1 MVLPSNASKTRK
13 KYTPEFKRK
22 VAEEVSSSAD
32 SFYVLGKKYGITTR
46 QVERWY
52 SEYHDPE
59 SCWVNKLVNS
69 CTEETTQTETSQD
82 KAQPNAIAPKTQKNE
97 MVDYSL
103 KNQSYLTVELSL
115 PNGTKMKILDVTP
128 DLLNTLLNMQK

>member
-1 MVLPSNASKTRK
+1 MLLPSTTRKTRK
-13 KYTPEFKRK
+13 KYSPEFKRK
-22 VAEEVSSSAD
+22 VAEDASSSAD
-32 SFYVLGKKYGITTR
+32 SFYVLSKKYGITTR

-59 SCWVNKLVNS
+59 SCWVNKLINPYI
-69 CTEETTQTETSQD
+69 ETTQSEVGP
-82 KAQPNAIAPKTQKNE
+82 AQPQSTKII
-97 MVDYSL
+97 DYSAHE
-103 KNQSYLTVELSL
+103 KQSYLTVELSL

>member
-1 MVLPSNASKTRK
+1 MDLPSNASKTRK

-59 SCWVNKLVNS
+59 SCWVNKLIS
-69 CTEETTQTETSQD
+69 PCIETTQNEVVP
-82 KAQPNAIAPKTQKNE
+82 AQPQPTEIIDHPAHEKE
-97 MVDYSL
+97 
-103 KNQSYLTVELSL
+103 SYLTVELSL

-128 DLLNTLLNMQK
+128 DLLNTLLNMQR

>member
-1 MVLPSNASKTRK
+1 MLLPSNSRKPRK
-13 KYTPEFKRK
+13 KYSPEFKQK
-22 VAEEVSSSAD
+22 VAEDASSSAD

-52 SEYHDPE
+52 GEYHDPE
-59 SCWVNKLVNS
+59 SCWVNKLINP
-69 CTEETTQTETSQD
+69 CTKETTQTETSQD
-82 KAQPNAIAPKTQKNE
+82 QPQPNAIDQKPQKTE
-97 MVDYSL
+97 MVDCSL

>member
-1 MVLPSNASKTRK
+1 MLLPSTTRKTRK
-13 KYTPEFKRK
+13 KYSPEFKRK

-52 SEYHDPE
+52 GEYHDPE
-59 SCWVNKLVNS
+59 SCWVNKLINP
-69 CTEETTQTETSQD
+69 CIETMQNEVLP
-82 KAQPNAIAPKTQKNE
+82 AQPQSREI
-97 MVDYSL
+97 VDYSSHE
-103 KNQSYLTVELSL
+103 KESYLTVELSL
-115 PNGTKMKILDVTP
+115 PNGTKMKIFDVTP